1 MPKKLAE
8 GDRVQIADRDA
19 TPADVKSQL
28 FYAHYRGI
36 RGVISK
42 LYADNTVLVMADMET
57 LPGDV
62 CTRHETG
69 TKAMRQ
75 KWLDGLSDEARN
87 KLSAAEKKF
96 ALRYSLLVALD
107 DLHLEGSA
115 QPVRAAL
122 ETPESDAPTLDL
134 DIPAVP
140 RKSLDDIEE
149 EEARHLSEIRQQ
161 KGRK

>member
-1 MPKKLAE
+1 MPKKIAE
-8 GDRVQIADRDA
+8 GDRVQIADREA

-28 FYAHYRGI
+28 YYAHYRGTH
-36 RGVISK
+36 GVVSK
-42 LYADNTVLVMADMET
+42 IYPDNTVLVMADMET

-62 CTRHETG
+62 RSRHETG
-69 TKAMRQ
+69 TSALRQ

-107 DLHLEGSA
+107 DLHHEG
-115 QPVRAAL
+115 AAMPARIAPAAG
-122 ETPESDAPTLDL
+122 ETTEPTLDM
-134 DIPAVP
+134 DIPVVP
-140 RKSLDDIEE
+140 RKSLEDLEE